1 MMDADEFKVVTDVS
15 HETFEH
21 YKEWSNL
28 LSHWNR
34 KINLVSSHTIN
45 NFWLRHALDS
55 YQLTGYV
62 PSGAKTILDMGAGA
76 GFPGLAF
83 AIHAAQ
89 EQNGQHVTLV
99 ESNGKKCNFLRAVIR
114 ELGLPASVMQARAEN
129 IRPQPYDIITAR
141 AFAPLPKLL
150 TYSAPFWSETTI
162 GIFPKGE
169 RWQDEVKAAQTYW
182 CFKLESEPSQT
193 DENAKT
199 LLVRGLERVNNCD
212 LTGGKP

>member
-1 MMDADEFKVVTDVS
+1 
-15 HETFEH
+15 
-21 YKEWSNL
+21 
-28 LSHWNR
+28 
-34 KINLVSSHTIN
+34 
-45 NFWLRHALDS
+45 
-55 YQLTGYV
+55 
-62 PSGAKTILDMGAGA
+62 MGAGA

-114 ELGLPASVMQARAEN
+114 ELGLPATVLQVRAEN
-129 IRPQPYDIITAR
+129 TPPQSYDIITAR

-150 TYSAPFWSETTI
+150 TYSAPFWSETTL

-169 RWQDEVKAAQTYW
+169 RWQDEVDAAQTEW
-182 CFKLESEPSQT
+182 QFNLETKPSQT

-199 LLVRGLERVNNCD
+199 LLVSGLEALC
-212 LTGGKP
+212 